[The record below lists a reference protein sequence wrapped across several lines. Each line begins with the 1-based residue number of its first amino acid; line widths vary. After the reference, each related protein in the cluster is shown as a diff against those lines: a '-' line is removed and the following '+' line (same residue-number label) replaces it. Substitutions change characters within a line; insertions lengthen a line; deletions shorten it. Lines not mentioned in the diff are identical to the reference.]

1 MIRRVCTLAI
11 AIAAAAVVHAIAG
24 HRLAAVDPIGRL
36 VAGGDAAVVIAACA
50 TAVTRVFL
58 FFVAPGWAAHV
69 VGGALVRRAGYVP
82 PK

>member
-24 HRLAAVDPIGRL
+24 HRLAAVDPIARL

-50 TAVTRVFL
+50 TAVTRL

-69 VGGALVRRAGYVP
+69 VGHALARSAGYVP

>member
-36 VAGGDAAVVIAACA
+36 VAGCDAAVVIAACA

>member
-1 MIRRVCTLAI
+1 MIRRVRTVAI

-24 HRLAAVDPIGRL
+24 RHLAAVDPIGRL
-36 VAGGDAAVVIAACA
+36 VAGRDVGVVTAAIAM
-50 TAVTRVFL
+50 AVARLFL

-69 VGGALVRRAGYVP
+69 VGRALARGAGYVP